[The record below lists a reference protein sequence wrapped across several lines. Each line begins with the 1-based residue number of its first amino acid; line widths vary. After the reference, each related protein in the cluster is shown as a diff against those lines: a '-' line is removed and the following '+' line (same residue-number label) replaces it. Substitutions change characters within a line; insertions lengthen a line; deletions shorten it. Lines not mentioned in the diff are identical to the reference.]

1 MREYHK
7 RSVAKAISW
16 RALATITT
24 MAVVFIFTR
33 RAALA
38 LGIGAVEVV
47 AKLLFYYLH
56 ERVWNAIGW
65 GKLTHPLAGLPV
77 MRELEPAHLDEVRRR
92 LEDLGYL

>member
-7 RSVAKAISW
+7 RSAVKAISW

-33 RAALA
+33 RLTLA
-38 LGIGAVEVV
+38 LEIGAVEVV

-56 ERVWNAIGW
+56 ERLWNAIRW
-65 GKLTHPLAGLPV
+65 GKLQHPLAGLPV
-77 MRELEPAHLDEVRRR
+77 MRQLEPAHLEEVRQR
-92 LEDLGYL
+92 LQDLGYL